1 MRRLL
6 LAVVAAA
13 VVAGMFVFEPWTL
26 WTRST
31 IDEAIPVVAVTARP
45 ATTQPSATSPA
56 ETPEASPAAED
67 VEPVVLAT
75 GRFVTQE
82 HGTSGR
88 ARLLLL
94 ADGSRIV
101 RLEGFSTSNGPD
113 LHVWLSDRTAGGSW
127 FKYDE
132 GRSVGLGELK
142 ATDGNQNYA
151 VPDDVDLDGLRSVVI
166 WCKRFSVAF
175 GSAPLDL

>member
-1 MRRLL
+1 MRRIA
-6 LAVVAAA
+6 LALVAAA
-13 VVAGMFVFEPWTL
+13 VVAGLVAFEPWTL

-31 IDEAIPVVAVTARP
+31 IDEALPVVAATAP
-45 ATTQPSATSPA
+45 PAGSQPAATTPSPVG
-56 ETPEASPAAED
+56 EASPAAAD
-67 VEPVVLAT
+67 VEPVVLAS

-88 ARLLLL
+88 ARLLEL
-94 ADGSRIV
+94 ADGTRIV

-132 GRSVGLGELK
+132 GRSVQLGELK

-151 VPDDVDLDGLRSVVI
+151 VPADVDLDGLQSVVI

>member
-1 MRRLL
+1 MRKLL
-6 LAVVAAA
+6 F
-13 VVAGMFVFEPWTL
+13 VAGIALAALMLAAFEPWTA

-31 IDEAIPVVAVTARP
+31 VVEALPTSRP
-45 ATTQPSATSPA
+45 AASATSVPDGSPSVA
-56 ETPEASPAAED
+56 PAAEEI
-67 VEPVVLAT
+67 EPVVLAS

-82 HGTSGR
+82 HGTSGQ
-88 ARLLLL
+88 ASLLTL
-94 ADGSRIV
+94 ADGRRIV

-132 GRSVGLGELK
+132 GRSVQLGELK
-142 ATDGNQNYA
+142 ATDGTHHYE
-151 VPDDVDLDGLRSVVI
+151 VPAGADLDGFRSVVI
-166 WCKRFSVAF
+166 WCKRFAVAF

>member
-1 MRRLL
+1 MRKLVL
-6 LAVVAAA
+6 AGGIAVAVVILAA
-13 VVAGMFVFEPWTL
+13 FEPWTA

-31 IDEAIPVVAVTARP
+31 VIEALPTSRPTVSAAPVPGGAPSAIPAA
-45 ATTQPSATSPA
+45 QQIEEA
-56 ETPEASPAAED
+56 EP
-67 VEPVVLAT
+67 VEPVVLAS

-82 HGTSGR
+82 HGTSGK
-88 ARLLLL
+88 ASLLRL
-94 ADGSRIV
+94 ADGRRIV

-113 LHVWLSDRTAGGSW
+113 LHVRLSDRTAGGSW

-132 GRSVGLGELK
+132 GRSVQLGELT
-142 ATDGNQNYA
+142 ATAGTHHYE
-151 VPDDVDLDGLRSVVI
+151 VPAGADLDGFRSVVI